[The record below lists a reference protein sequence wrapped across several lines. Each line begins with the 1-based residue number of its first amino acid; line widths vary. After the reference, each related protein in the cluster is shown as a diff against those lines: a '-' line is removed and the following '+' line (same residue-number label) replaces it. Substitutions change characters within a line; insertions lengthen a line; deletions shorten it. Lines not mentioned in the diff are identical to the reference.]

1 MRAKLLRAI
10 RHFFD
15 ARAVLEVETPIL
27 SHHATVDKHIDSFR
41 TQGDM
46 WLHTSPEFA
55 MKRLLCAGAGAIWQ
69 LCKVFRLEEAGR
81 HHNPEFTMLEWYRPG
96 FDHHALMDET
106 ELLLRHC
113 GVQAAQPFERLSY
126 RQAFLLHAGFDPL
139 RASCTEMSLA
149 AARFSPPPVEGLGE
163 VRDAWLDHFYGS
175 IVSPMLGL
183 QRPCFIYDF
192 PASQAALSRVRGD
205 VAERFELVW
214 CGVELA
220 NGFHEL
226 ADAEE
231 QSRRF
236 IAEQAWRRDHGK
248 VEPPMDANLIAA
260 LQSGLPDSAGVALG
274 VDRLLMLLLDAPDLA
289 STLAFDW
296 ARA

>member
-1 MRAKLLRAI
+1 MLHAM

-15 ARAVLEVETPIL
+15 ARGVLEVDTPIL

-41 TQGDM
+41 TQGEM
-46 WLHTSPEFA
+46 WLQTSPEFA
-55 MKRLLCAGAGAIWQ
+55 MKRLLCAGAGPIWQ

-96 FDHHALMDET
+96 FDHHALMDEM

-113 GVQAAQPFERLSY
+113 GVQASQPFERLSY
-126 RQAFLLHAGFDPL
+126 REAFLMHVGFDPL

-149 AARFSPPPVEGLGE
+149 AERFSPPPAEGLGE
-163 VRDAWLDHFYGS
+163 ARDAWLDHFYGS
-175 IVSPMLGL
+175 VVSPLLGMQL
-183 QRPCFIYDF
+183 PCFIYDF
-192 PASQAALSRVRGD
+192 PASQAALSRVRGE

-214 CGVELA
+214 RGVELA

-231 QSRRF
+231 QARRF
-236 IAEQAWRRDHGK
+236 AAELKWRRENGK
-248 VEPPMDANLIAA
+248 IMPPADANLIAA
-260 LQSGLPDSAGVALG
+260 LQSGLPDCAGVALG

-289 STLAFDW
+289 SMFAFDW
-296 ARA
+296 QRA